1 MGHLPASATK
11 HPIAGH
17 RVFFPVA
24 TVFAIVVLPAS
35 LSAMLG
41 VTPLFPGLASPAGHA
56 HELLFGFALAVVAGN
71 QLGPR
76 PMRTLVVLL
85 ASWLLARIAFIA
97 APTGLVSVASNVLF
111 PALLAYHVAPRLLG
125 SAKKWRNQALP
136 AALLAICA
144 SAAALTLT
152 IAWPSEQR
160 VASRDAIAIA
170 VALFALLLLFMGGR
184 LIAPTVAGQIY
195 RQGGNLEARVQ
206 PRIEGA
212 LIVAMAL
219 GVVALV
225 VEALTAQ
232 LALPADVA
240 GLALVVAGVLAAVR
254 IGRWRLWRLRGRPDL
269 LCLAAGYAWLAVGL
283 VLFGVTHAQR
293 AESFVAETLA
303 IHVIT
308 IGSLGP
314 LTLNVMAMTRLL
326 TLRRPPASTRWPL
339 YGTLLLAVAV
349 VLRTLGASATRP
361 SLLVAAALC
370 WSAAFAMLLP
380 VLSLRKLEPASVR
393 AA

>member
-111 PALLAYHVAPRLLG
+111 PALLVYHVAPRLLG

-225 VEALTAQ
+225 VEA
-232 LALPADVA
+232 DRKS
-240 GLALVVAGVLAAVR
+240 VV
-254 IGRWRLWRLRGRPDL
+254 
-269 LCLAAGYAWLAVGL
+269 
-283 VLFGVTHAQR
+283 
-293 AESFVAETLA
+293 
-303 IHVIT
+303 
-308 IGSLGP
+308 
-314 LTLNVMAMTRLL
+314 
-326 TLRRPPASTRWPL
+326 
-339 YGTLLLAVAV
+339 
-349 VLRTLGASATRP
+349 
-361 SLLVAAALC
+361 
-370 WSAAFAMLLP
+370 
-380 VLSLRKLEPASVR
+380 
-393 AA
+393 